1 MVVGPTR
8 DSGLESGPES
18 IDHLGIERAHNSINL
33 HSVVGVLGAPQVSWG
48 HHHDRWMLLFWGWVD
63 VPTVARATPPIRA
76 GSKPTHL

>member
-18 IDHLGIERAHNSINL
+18 INHLGIERAHNSINL

-48 HHHDRWMLLFWGWVD
+48 HHHDRWMLLFFALGQC
-63 VPTVARATPPIRA
+63 AHRAQGHAAYSR
-76 GSKPTHL
+76 GL